1 MVSLSG
7 VTSAVSASA
16 AGKTGT
22 RAIKGLGLG
31 GLVTA
36 GFCLF
41 DFASVPGAFK
51 LQYNKQGEKV
61 EGTNW
66 KSGITEILKSIPK
79 CAQMLVLP
87 ALIGAA
93 AAGAGPIVAT
103 LAGIASFA
111 APMLGYHF
119 LDKLLP
125 HEEEVV
131 KQVCEAKGID
141 ITKPDGTPDIKQAA
155 GVLA

>member
-7 VTSAVSASA
+7 VTSGISGA
-16 AGKTGT
+16 AGKSGT
-22 RAIKGLGLG
+22 KVLKGAGLG
-31 GLVTA
+31 GIITA

-41 DFASVPGAFK
+41 DFASVPGAFSLK
-51 LQYNKQGEKV
+51 YNKQGEKV

-66 KSGITEILKSIPK
+66 KAGITEIFKSIPK
-79 CAQMLVLP
+79 CAQMFILP

-93 AAGAGPIVAT
+93 AAGAGPIVAA

-111 APMLGYHF
+111 APMIGYSV

-125 HEEEVV
+125 HEEEEVR
-131 KQVCEAKGID
+131 KICEAKGINID
-141 ITKPDGTPDIKQAA
+141 IPDRTPDIRQQT